1 MTLPRAPCGFGR
13 IAPPVAG
20 DPPAP
25 PANPCFAQYVYVR
38 GTRPGFPVN
47 DVTLV
52 RGSNDERT
60 AYWVR

>member
-1 MTLPRAPCGFGR
+1 
-13 IAPPVAG
+13 VAG